1 MVKTNR
7 FFFNKIFKT
16 SLLQNILYVGLG
28 RTMVFIVPFV
38 LLPYIYNYHG
48 EVFIQD
54 FTLTISSYLI
64 ANVFIDFGTTI
75 YGSYLS
81 SIKFKLTFFKNL
93 FLTRLLIFLILI
105 SFSFLFYDL
114 RVFSGVLISFFNIF
128 NFNFYFQ
135 GKLKNKI
142 LFKQDIIG
150 RLTFLIFFFIS
161 IFLFDNILVSTLLAL
176 TFNNLSKLFFNRKL
190 LVFLTHSSLTKF
202 SEFILFLRKTSSFG
216 LSRYFI
222 VGTTE
227 ANQLYIKNFSDSL
240 VANYSIVE
248 IFYKITKNLGSLFS
262 QVLLPYFS
270 KNNQKINKKEIYFY
284 TILIVL
290 FYISAYLLVPI
301 IIVEFYSLSLFQ
313 SLSYAYNLFFIA
325 SIFTLINAIIGYPI
339 HSLLN
344 IINKANF
351 SIYISSLIY
360 MIFIA
365 VNFKN
370 LSLEI
375 IAKSTLIMEISICII
390 RSTTI
395 IYYHTK
401 NDNIRSIREI

>member
-1 MVKTNR
+1 
-7 FFFNKIFKT
+7 
-16 SLLQNILYVGLG
+16 
-28 RTMVFIVPFV
+28 
-38 LLPYIYNYHG
+38 
-48 EVFIQD
+48 
-54 FTLTISSYLI
+54 
-64 ANVFIDFGTTI
+64 
-75 YGSYLS
+75 
-81 SIKFKLTFFKNL
+81 
-93 FLTRLLIFLILI
+93 
-105 SFSFLFYDL
+105 
-114 RVFSGVLISFFNIF
+114 
-128 NFNFYFQ
+128 
-135 GKLKNKI
+135 
-142 LFKQDIIG
+142 
-150 RLTFLIFFFIS
+150 
-161 IFLFDNILVSTLLAL
+161 L

-190 LVFLTHSSLTKF
+190 LVFLTHNSLTKF

>member
-1 MVKTNR
+1 MIKINT
-7 FFFNKIFKT
+7 FFFDKIIKT
-16 SLLQNILYVGLG
+16 PLLQNILYVGLG

-81 SIKFKLTFFKNL
+81 SIKFKLTFLKNL
-93 FLTRLLIFLILI
+93 FLARLLIFLILI
-105 SFSFLFYDL
+105 SVSYIFNDP
-114 RVFSGVLISFFNIF
+114 RVFAGILLSFFNLF

-135 GKLKNKI
+135 GKLKNKV
-142 LFKQDIIG
+142 LFKQDIFG
-150 RLTFLIFFFIS
+150 RLVFLSFFFIIVLLTNN
-161 IFLFDNILVSTLLAL
+161 IFISTIIAL
-176 TFNNLSKLFFNRKL
+176 IMNNFSKLFFNRKL
-190 LVFLTHSSLTKF
+190 LFF
-202 SEFILFLRKTSSFG
+202 SIKNPSINAKEFILFLKKTSSFG

-222 VGTTE
+222 IGTTE

-240 VANYSIVE
+240 VANYSIIEV
-248 IFYKITKNLGSLFS
+248 FYKITKNLGSLFS

-270 KNNQKINKKEIYFY
+270 NNKKLEKKEIYFY
-284 TILIVL
+284 IILIIF
-290 FYISAYLLVPI
+290 FYLVAFFIVPI
-301 IIVEFYSLSLFQ
+301 LIIELYSYNIFE
-313 SLSYAYNLFFIA
+313 SLSYAYNLFFVA
-325 SIFTLINAIIGYPI
+325 SIFTLINSIIGYPI

-344 IINKANF
+344 IVNKANF

-360 MIFIA
+360 IIIIA
-365 VNFKN
+365 ISFKT

-375 IAKSTLIMEISICII
+375 IAKSTLIMESSICLI

-395 IYYHTK
+395 IYYYRK
-401 NDNIRSIREI
+401 K